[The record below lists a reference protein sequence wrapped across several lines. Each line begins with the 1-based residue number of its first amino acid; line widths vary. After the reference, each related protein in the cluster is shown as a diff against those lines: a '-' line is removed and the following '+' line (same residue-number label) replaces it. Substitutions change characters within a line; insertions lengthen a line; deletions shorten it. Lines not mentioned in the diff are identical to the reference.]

1 MTNAP
6 TPPPPSAVRPPAAA
20 LSWGLGLLGLLL
32 LPFVTLVISGVVMV
46 AVGLHQS
53 RSGGLARAN
62 GRRAADWGL
71 TVLVIAV
78 PCTVVW
84 VVALSIRASGFFPW
98 DLAAIVW
105 LLLGVV
111 TLVVAVVGL
120 VQSSGGRVVRVP
132 AIRFFR

>member
-6 TPPPPSAVRPPAAA
+6 TPPPPSTARPPAAA
-20 LSWGLGLLGLLL
+20 LAWGLGLLGLLL
-32 LPFVTLVISGVVMV
+32 LPFVNLVISGIVMV

-53 RSGGLARAN
+53 RAGGLARVN

-71 TVLVIAV
+71 TVLVIAI

-84 VVALSIRASGFFPW
+84 VVALTIRASGFFPW
-98 DLAAIVW
+98 DLAVIVW

-111 TLVVAVVGL
+111 NLVVAVVGL
-120 VQSSGGRVVRVP
+120 VQAAGGRAVRVP